1 MFDLKNK
8 VMIVTGGSRGIGA
21 SICRSAAEQGAKVLV
36 NYVSNSESAASVVKN
51 IERNGGDAIAVQA
64 DVTDMSS
71 VQEMINQALESWSK
85 IDILVN
91 NAAIWKESHIDMMSD
106 AIADETMS
114 INFNGTLNCIRAVI
128 PTMIK
133 QQSGSIINVS
143 STAAQRGEAFHSHYA
158 ASKGAVTSLTKSLA
172 SELGPKG
179 IRVNCVCPGWTYS
192 DMTAE
197 VFRGGNDSIIAETIP
212 LRRIGKAE
220 DSAAAVVFLASDE
233 ASYITGIS
241 LNVNGGSV
249 LTG

>member
-8 VMIVTGGSRGIGA
+8 VMIGTGGSRGIGA

-64 DVTDMSS
+64 DVADMSS

-133 QQSGSIINVS
+133 QQSGSIINIS

-233 ASYITGIS
+233 AC
-241 LNVNGGSV
+241 
-249 LTG
+249 

>member
-1 MFDLKNK
+1 MINLKNK

-21 SICRSAAEQGAKVLV
+21 SICQSAAEQGAKVLV
-36 NYVSNSESAASVVKN
+36 NYVSNSESAALVVSD
-51 IERNGGDAIAVQA
+51 IEKNGGDAIAVKA

-71 VQEMINQALESWSK
+71 VQEMVNQALESWSK

-91 NAAIWKESHIDMMSD
+91 NAAIWNESQLDMMSD
-106 AIADETMS
+106 AIVRETMS
-114 INFNGTLNCIRAVI
+114 INFNGTVNCTRAVI
-128 PTMIK
+128 PTMLK
-133 QQSGSIINVS
+133 QQSGSIINIS

-158 ASKGAVTSLTKSLA
+158 ASKGAVTSFTKSLA

-197 VFRGGNDSIIAETIP
+197 VFRGGNDSVIAETIP
-212 LRRIGKAE
+212 LRRIGKPE
-220 DSAAAVVFLASDE
+220 DTAAAVLFLASDN

-249 LTG
+249 LSG

>member
-1 MFDLKNK
+1 
-8 VMIVTGGSRGIGA
+8 MIVTGGSRGIGA

-36 NYVSNSESAASVVKN
+36 NYVSNSESAASVVGD
-51 IERNGGDAIAVQA
+51 IEKNGGDAIAVKA

-71 VQEMINQALESWSK
+71 VQEMVNQALQSWSK
-85 IDILVN
+85 IEILVN
-91 NAAIWKESHIDMMSD
+91 NASIWNESQIDKMSD
-106 AIADETMS
+106 AIAGETMS

-133 QQSGSIINVS
+133 QGSGSIINIS
-143 STAAQRGEAFHSHYA
+143 STAAQRGEAYHSHYA
-158 ASKGAVTSLTKSLA
+158 ASKGAVNSLTKSLA

-179 IRVNCVCPGWTYS
+179 IRVNSVCPGWTYT

-197 VFRGGNDSIIAETIP
+197 VFRGGSDSVIAETIP
-212 LRRIGKAE
+212 LRRIGEPE
-220 DSAAAVVFLASDE
+220 DVAAAVLFLASDD

>member
-21 SICRSAAEQGAKVLV
+21 SICRSASEQGAKVLV

-64 DVTDMSS
+64 DVADMSS

-133 QQSGSIINVS
+133 QQSGSIINIS

>member
-1 MFDLKNK
+1 
-8 VMIVTGGSRGIGA
+8 MIVTGGSRGIGA
-21 SICRSAAEQGAKVLV
+21 SICRSASEQGAKVRV

-133 QQSGSIINVS
+133 QQSGSIINIS

-220 DSAAAVVFLASDE
+220 DSAAAVVVLASDE

>member
-1 MFDLKNK
+1 MIDLKNK

-21 SICRSAAEQGAKVLV
+21 SICRSAAAQGAKVLV
-36 NYVSNSESAASVVKN
+36 NYVSNSESASSVVED
-51 IERNGGDAIAVQA
+51 IEKNGGDAIAVKA

-71 VQEMINQALESWSK
+71 VQEMVTLALESWSK

-91 NAAIWKESHIDMMSD
+91 NAAIWNESPIEMMSD
-106 AIADETMS
+106 AVADETMS
-114 INFNGTLNCIRAVI
+114 INFNGSLNCIRAVV

-133 QQSGSIINVS
+133 QESGSIINIS

-158 ASKGAVTSLTKSLA
+158 ASKGAINSLTKSLA

-179 IRVNCVCPGWTYS
+179 IRVNSVCPGWTYT

-197 VFRGGNDSIIAETIP
+197 VFRGGSDSVIAETIP
-212 LRRIGKAE
+212 LRRIGKPE
-220 DSAAAVVFLASDE
+220 ESAAAVLFLASDD

>member
-133 QQSGSIINVS
+133 QQSGSIINIS

>member
-1 MFDLKNK
+1 MIDLKNK

-21 SICRSAAEQGAKVLV
+21 SICQSAAAQGAKVLV
-36 NYVSNSESAASVVKN
+36 NYVSNSESASSVVED
-51 IERNGGDAIAVQA
+51 IEKNGGDAIAVKA

-71 VQEMINQALESWSK
+71 VQEMVTLALESWSK

-91 NAAIWKESHIDMMSD
+91 NAAIWNESPIEMMSD
-106 AIADETMS
+106 AVADETMS
-114 INFNGTLNCIRAVI
+114 INFNGSLNCIRAVV

-133 QQSGSIINVS
+133 QGSGSIINIS

-158 ASKGAVTSLTKSLA
+158 ASKGAINSLTKSLA

-179 IRVNCVCPGWTYS
+179 IRVNSVCPGWTYT

-197 VFRGGNDSIIAETIP
+197 VFRGGSDSVIAETIP
-212 LRRIGKAE
+212 LRRIGKPE
-220 DSAAAVVFLASDE
+220 DCAAAVLFLASDD

>member
-1 MFDLKNK
+1 MIDLKNK

-21 SICRSAAEQGAKVLV
+21 SICRSAAAQGAKVLV
-36 NYVSNSESAASVVKN
+36 NYVSNSESASSVVED
-51 IERNGGDAIAVQA
+51 IEKNGGDAIAVKA

-71 VQEMINQALESWSK
+71 VQEMVTLALESWSK

-91 NAAIWKESHIDMMSD
+91 NAAIWNESPIDLMSD
-106 AIADETMS
+106 AVVDETMS
-114 INFNGTLNCIRAVI
+114 INFNGSLNCIRAVV

-133 QQSGSIINVS
+133 QESGSIINIS

-158 ASKGAVTSLTKSLA
+158 ASKGAINSLTKSLA

-179 IRVNCVCPGWTYS
+179 IRVNSVCPGWTYT
-192 DMTAE
+192 DMTSE
-197 VFRGGNDSIIAETIP
+197 VFRGGSDSVIAETIP
-212 LRRIGKAE
+212 LRRIGKPE
-220 DSAAAVVFLASDE
+220 EIAAAVLFLASDD

>member
-1 MFDLKNK
+1 MIDLKNK

-21 SICRSAAEQGAKVLV
+21 SICHSAAAQGAKVLV
-36 NYVSNSESAASVVKN
+36 NYVSNSKSAASVVED
-51 IERNGGDAIAVQA
+51 IERNGGDAIAVKA

-71 VQEMINQALESWSK
+71 VQEMVTQALESWSK

-91 NAAIWKESHIDMMSD
+91 NAAIWNESPIDVMSD
-106 AIADETMS
+106 AVADETMS

-133 QQSGSIINVS
+133 QGSGSIINIS

-158 ASKGAVTSLTKSLA
+158 ASKGAINSLTKSLA

-179 IRVNCVCPGWTYS
+179 IRVNSVCPGWTYT
-192 DMTAE
+192 DMTVE
-197 VFRGGNDSIIAETIP
+197 VFRGGSDSVIAETIP
-212 LRRIGKAE
+212 LRRIGKPE
-220 DSAAAVVFLASDE
+220 ESAAAVLFLASDD

>member
-1 MFDLKNK
+1 
-8 VMIVTGGSRGIGA
+8 MIVTGGSRGIGA
-21 SICRSAAEQGAKVLV
+21 SICRSASEQGAKVLV

-133 QQSGSIINVS
+133 QQSGSIINIS

>member
-1 MFDLKNK
+1 
-8 VMIVTGGSRGIGA
+8 MIVTGGSRGIGA

-133 QQSGSIINVS
+133 QQSGSIINIS

>member
-91 NAAIWKESHIDMMSD
+91 NAAIWKESHIDMMTD

-133 QQSGSIINVS
+133 QQSGSIINIS

>member
-1 MFDLKNK
+1 MIDLKNK

-21 SICRSAAEQGAKVLV
+21 SICKSAAEQGAKVLV
-36 NYVSNSESAASVVKN
+36 NYVSNSESAASVVSD
-51 IERNGGDAIAVQA
+51 IEINGGDAIAVKA

-71 VQEMINQALESWSK
+71 VQEMVNQALESWSK

-91 NAAIWKESHIDMMSD
+91 NAAIWNESQIDMMSD
-106 AIADETMS
+106 AIANETMS
-114 INFNGTLNCIRAVI
+114 INFNGTLNCTRAVI
-128 PTMIK
+128 PTMLK
-133 QQSGSIINVS
+133 QQGGSIINIS

-158 ASKGAVTSLTKSLA
+158 ASKGAVTSFTKSLA

-197 VFRGGNDSIIAETIP
+197 VFRGGNDSVIAETIP
-212 LRRIGKAE
+212 LRRIGKPE
-220 DSAAAVVFLASDE
+220 DIAAAVLFLASDN

>member
-1 MFDLKNK
+1 
-8 VMIVTGGSRGIGA
+8 MIVTGGSRGIGA
-21 SICRSAAEQGAKVLV
+21 SICKSAAEQGAKVLV
-36 NYVSNSESAASVVKN
+36 NYVSNSESAASVVSD
-51 IERNGGDAIAVQA
+51 IEINGGDAIAVKA

-71 VQEMINQALESWSK
+71 VQEMVNQALESWSK

-91 NAAIWKESHIDMMSD
+91 NAAIWNESQIDMMSD
-106 AIADETMS
+106 AIANKTMS
-114 INFNGTLNCIRAVI
+114 INFNGTLNCTRAVI
-128 PTMIK
+128 PTMLK
-133 QQSGSIINVS
+133 QQSGSIINIS

-158 ASKGAVTSLTKSLA
+158 ASKGAVTSFTKSLA

-197 VFRGGNDSIIAETIP
+197 VFRGGNDSVIAETIP
-212 LRRIGKAE
+212 LRRIGKPE
-220 DSAAAVVFLASDE
+220 DTAAAVIFLASDD

>member
-1 MFDLKNK
+1 MIDLKNK

-21 SICRSAAEQGAKVLV
+21 SICRSAAAQGAKVLV
-36 NYVSNSESAASVVKN
+36 NYVSNSESASSVVED
-51 IERNGGDAIAVQA
+51 IEKKGGDAIAVKA

-71 VQEMINQALESWSK
+71 VQEMVTLALESWSK

-91 NAAIWKESHIDMMSD
+91 NAAIWNESPIEMMSD
-106 AIADETMS
+106 AVADETMS
-114 INFNGTLNCIRAVI
+114 INFNGSLNCIRAVV

-133 QQSGSIINVS
+133 QGSGSIINIS

-158 ASKGAVTSLTKSLA
+158 ASKGAINSLTKSLA

-179 IRVNCVCPGWTYS
+179 IRVNSVCPGWTYT

-197 VFRGGNDSIIAETIP
+197 VFRGGSDSVIAETIP
-212 LRRIGKAE
+212 LRRIGKPE
-220 DSAAAVVFLASDE
+220 ESAAAVLFLASDD

>member
-1 MFDLKNK
+1 
-8 VMIVTGGSRGIGA
+8 MIVTGGSRGIGA

-71 VQEMINQALESWSK
+71 VQEMVNQALESWSK

-133 QQSGSIINVS
+133 QQSGSIINIS

>member
-1 MFDLKNK
+1 MIDLKNK

-36 NYVSNSESAASVVKN
+36 NYVSNSESASSVVED
-51 IERNGGDAIAVQA
+51 IEKNGGDAIAVKA

-71 VQEMINQALESWSK
+71 VQEMVTLALESWSK

-91 NAAIWKESHIDMMSD
+91 NAAIWNESPIDMMSD
-106 AIADETMS
+106 AVADETMS
-114 INFNGTLNCIRAVI
+114 INFNGSLNCIRAVV

-133 QQSGSIINVS
+133 QGSGSIINIS

-158 ASKGAVTSLTKSLA
+158 ASKGAINSLTKSLA

-179 IRVNCVCPGWTYS
+179 IRVNSVCPGWTYT
-192 DMTAE
+192 DMTAK
-197 VFRGGNDSIIAETIP
+197 VFRGGSDSVIAETIP
-212 LRRIGKAE
+212 LRRIGKPE
-220 DSAAAVVFLASDE
+220 DCAAAVLFLASDD

>member
-1 MFDLKNK
+1 MIDLKNK

-21 SICRSAAEQGAKVLV
+21 SICRSAAAQGAKVLV
-36 NYVSNSESAASVVKN
+36 NYVSNSESASSVVED
-51 IERNGGDAIAVQA
+51 IEKNGGDAIAVKA

-71 VQEMINQALESWSK
+71 VQEMVTLSLESWSK

-91 NAAIWKESHIDMMSD
+91 NAAIWNESPIEMMSD
-106 AIADETMS
+106 AVADETMS
-114 INFNGTLNCIRAVI
+114 INFNGSLNCIRAVV

-133 QQSGSIINVS
+133 QGSGSIINIS

-158 ASKGAVTSLTKSLA
+158 ASKGAINSLTKSLA

-179 IRVNCVCPGWTYS
+179 IRVNSVCPGWTYT

-197 VFRGGNDSIIAETIP
+197 VFRGGSDSVIAETIP
-212 LRRIGKAE
+212 LRRIGKPE
-220 DSAAAVVFLASDE
+220 EIAAAVLFLASDD

>member
-1 MFDLKNK
+1 MIDLKNK

-21 SICRSAAEQGAKVLV
+21 SICQSAAEQGAKVLV
-36 NYVSNSESAASVVKN
+36 NYVSNSESAALVVSD
-51 IERNGGDAIAVQA
+51 IERNGGDAIAVKA

-91 NAAIWKESHIDMMSD
+91 NAAIWNESQIDMMSD
-106 AIADETMS
+106 AIIHETMS
-114 INFNGTLNCIRAVI
+114 INFNGTVNCTRAVI
-128 PTMIK
+128 PTMLK
-133 QQSGSIINVS
+133 QQSGSIINIS

-158 ASKGAVTSLTKSLA
+158 ASKGAVSSFTKSLA

-197 VFRGGNDSIIAETIP
+197 VFRGGNDSVIAETIP
-212 LRRIGKAE
+212 LRRIGKPE
-220 DSAAAVVFLASDE
+220 DTAAAVLFLASDD

-249 LTG
+249 LSG

>member
-1 MFDLKNK
+1 
-8 VMIVTGGSRGIGA
+8 MIVTGGSRGIGA
-21 SICRSAAEQGAKVLV
+21 SICHSAAAQGAKVLV
-36 NYVSNSESAASVVKN
+36 NYVNNSESAASVVED
-51 IERNGGDAIAVQA
+51 IERKGGDAIAVKA

-71 VQEMINQALESWSK
+71 VQEMVNQALESWSK

-91 NAAIWKESHIDMMSD
+91 NAAIWNESPIDMMSD
-106 AIADETMS
+106 AVADETMS
-114 INFNGTLNCIRAVI
+114 INFNGSLNCIRAVI

-133 QQSGSIINVS
+133 QESGSIINIS

-158 ASKGAVTSLTKSLA
+158 ASKGAINSLTKSLA

-179 IRVNCVCPGWTYS
+179 IRVNSVCPGWTYT

-197 VFRGGNDSIIAETIP
+197 VFRGGSDSVIAETIP
-212 LRRIGKAE
+212 LRRIGKPE
-220 DSAAAVVFLASDE
+220 ESAAAVLFLASDD

>member
-1 MFDLKNK
+1 
-8 VMIVTGGSRGIGA
+8 MIVTGGSRGIGA
-21 SICRSAAEQGAKVLV
+21 SICRFAAAQGAKVLV
-36 NYVSNSESAASVVKN
+36 NYVSNSESASSVVED
-51 IERNGGDAIAVQA
+51 IEKNGGDAIAVKA

-71 VQEMINQALESWSK
+71 VQEMVTLALESWSK

-91 NAAIWKESHIDMMSD
+91 NAAIWNESPIDLMSD
-106 AIADETMS
+106 AVVDETMS
-114 INFNGTLNCIRAVI
+114 INFNGSLNCIRAVV

-133 QQSGSIINVS
+133 QGSGSIINIS

-158 ASKGAVTSLTKSLA
+158 ASKGAINSLTKSLA

-179 IRVNCVCPGWTYS
+179 IRVNSVCPGWTYT
-192 DMTAE
+192 DMTVE
-197 VFRGGNDSIIAETIP
+197 VFRGGSDSVIAETIP
-212 LRRIGKAE
+212 LRRIGKPE
-220 DSAAAVVFLASDE
+220 ESAAAVLFLASDD

>member
-1 MFDLKNK
+1 MIDLKNK

-21 SICRSAAEQGAKVLV
+21 SICLSAAAQGAKVLV
-36 NYVSNSESAASVVKN
+36 NYVSNSESASSVVED
-51 IERNGGDAIAVQA
+51 IEKNGGDAIAVKA

-71 VQEMINQALESWSK
+71 VQEMVTLALESWSK

-91 NAAIWKESHIDMMSD
+91 NAAIWNESPIEMMSD
-106 AIADETMS
+106 AVADETMS
-114 INFNGTLNCIRAVI
+114 INFNGSLNCIRAVV

-133 QQSGSIINVS
+133 QGSGSIINIS

-158 ASKGAVTSLTKSLA
+158 ASKGAINSLTKSLA

-179 IRVNCVCPGWTYS
+179 IRVNSVCPGWTYT

-197 VFRGGNDSIIAETIP
+197 VFRGGSDLVIAETIP
-212 LRRIGKAE
+212 LRRIGKPE
-220 DSAAAVVFLASDE
+220 DCAAAVLFLASDD

>member
-1 MFDLKNK
+1 MIDLKNK

-21 SICRSAAEQGAKVLV
+21 SICRSAAAQGAKVLV
-36 NYVSNSESAASVVKN
+36 NYVSNSESASSVVED
-51 IERNGGDAIAVQA
+51 IEKNGGDAIAVKA

-71 VQEMINQALESWSK
+71 VQEMVTLALESWSK

-91 NAAIWKESHIDMMSD
+91 NAAIWNESPIEMMSD
-106 AIADETMS
+106 AVAAETMS
-114 INFNGTLNCIRAVI
+114 INFNGSLNCIRAVV

-133 QQSGSIINVS
+133 QESGSIINIS

-158 ASKGAVTSLTKSLA
+158 ASKGAINSLTKSLA

-179 IRVNCVCPGWTYS
+179 IRVNSVCPGWTYT

-197 VFRGGNDSIIAETIP
+197 VFRGGSDLVIAETIP
-212 LRRIGKAE
+212 LRRIGKPE
-220 DSAAAVVFLASDE
+220 DCAAAVLFLASDD

>member
-1 MFDLKNK
+1 MIDLKNK

-21 SICRSAAEQGAKVLV
+21 SICQSAAAQGAKVLV
-36 NYVSNSESAASVVKN
+36 NYVSNSESASSVVED
-51 IERNGGDAIAVQA
+51 IEKNGGDAIAVKA

-71 VQEMINQALESWSK
+71 VQEMVTLALESWSR

-91 NAAIWKESHIDMMSD
+91 NAAIWNESPIEMMSD
-106 AIADETMS
+106 AVADETMS
-114 INFNGTLNCIRAVI
+114 INFNGSLNCIRAVV

-133 QQSGSIINVS
+133 QGSGSIINIS

-158 ASKGAVTSLTKSLA
+158 ASKGAINSLTKSLA
-172 SELGPKG
+172 SEVGPKG
-179 IRVNCVCPGWTYS
+179 IRVNSVCPGWTYT

-197 VFRGGNDSIIAETIP
+197 VFRGGSDSVIAETIP
-212 LRRIGKAE
+212 LRRIGKPE
-220 DSAAAVVFLASDE
+220 DCAAAVLFLASDD

>member
-1 MFDLKNK
+1 MIDLKNK

-21 SICRSAAEQGAKVLV
+21 SICRSAAAQGAKVLV
-36 NYVSNSESAASVVKN
+36 NYVSNSESASSVVED
-51 IERNGGDAIAVQA
+51 IEKNGGDAIAVKA

-71 VQEMINQALESWSK
+71 VQEMVTLALESWSK

-91 NAAIWKESHIDMMSD
+91 NAAIWNESPIEMMSD
-106 AIADETMS
+106 AVADETMS
-114 INFNGTLNCIRAVI
+114 INFNGSLNCIRAVV

-133 QQSGSIINVS
+133 QESGSIINIS

-158 ASKGAVTSLTKSLA
+158 ASKGAINSLTKSLA

-179 IRVNCVCPGWTYS
+179 IRVNSVCPGWTYT
-192 DMTAE
+192 DMTVE
-197 VFRGGNDSIIAETIP
+197 VFRGGSDSVIAETIP
-212 LRRIGKAE
+212 LRRIGKPE
-220 DSAAAVVFLASDE
+220 EIAAAVLFLASDD

>member
-1 MFDLKNK
+1 
-8 VMIVTGGSRGIGA
+8 MIVTGGSRGIGA

-36 NYVSNSESAASVVKN
+36 NYVKNSESAASVVKN

-64 DVTDMSS
+64 DVADMSS

-133 QQSGSIINVS
+133 QQSGSIINIS

-233 ASYITGIS
+233 ASFMTGSELVID
-241 LNVNGGSV
+241 GGS
-249 LTG
+249 TAQ

>member
-21 SICRSAAEQGAKVLV
+21 SICRSASEQGAKVLV

-133 QQSGSIINVS
+133 QQSGSIINIS

>member
-1 MFDLKNK
+1 MIDLKNK

-21 SICRSAAEQGAKVLV
+21 SICRSAAAQGAKVLV
-36 NYVSNSESAASVVKN
+36 NYVSNSESASSVVED
-51 IERNGGDAIAVQA
+51 IEKNGGDAIAVKA

-71 VQEMINQALESWSK
+71 VQEMVTLSLESWSK

-91 NAAIWKESHIDMMSD
+91 NAAIWNESPIEMMSD
-106 AIADETMS
+106 AVADETMS
-114 INFNGTLNCIRAVI
+114 INFNGSLNCIRAVV

-133 QQSGSIINVS
+133 QESGSIINIS

-158 ASKGAVTSLTKSLA
+158 ASKGAINSLTKSLA

-179 IRVNCVCPGWTYS
+179 IRVNSVCPGWTYT
-192 DMTAE
+192 DMTVE
-197 VFRGGNDSIIAETIP
+197 VFRGGSDSVIAETIP
-212 LRRIGKAE
+212 LRRIGKPE
-220 DSAAAVVFLASDE
+220 ESAAAVLFLASDD

>member
-1 MFDLKNK
+1 MIDLKNK

-21 SICRSAAEQGAKVLV
+21 SICRSAAAQGAKVLV
-36 NYVSNSESAASVVKN
+36 NYVSNSESASSVVED
-51 IERNGGDAIAVQA
+51 IEKKGGDAIAVKA

-71 VQEMINQALESWSK
+71 VQEMVTLALESWSK

-91 NAAIWKESHIDMMSD
+91 NAAIWNESPIDLMSD
-106 AIADETMS
+106 AVVDETMS
-114 INFNGTLNCIRAVI
+114 INFNGSLNCIRAVI

-133 QQSGSIINVS
+133 QGSGSIINIS

-158 ASKGAVTSLTKSLA
+158 ASKGAINSLTKSLA

-179 IRVNCVCPGWTYS
+179 IRVNSVCPGWTYT
-192 DMTAE
+192 DMTVE
-197 VFRGGNDSIIAETIP
+197 VFRGGSDSVIAETIP
-212 LRRIGKAE
+212 LRRIGKPE
-220 DSAAAVVFLASDE
+220 ESAAAVLFLASDD

>member
-1 MFDLKNK
+1 
-8 VMIVTGGSRGIGA
+8 MIVTGGSRGIGA
-21 SICRSAAEQGAKVLV
+21 SICRSASEQGAKVLV

-64 DVTDMSS
+64 DVADMSS

-133 QQSGSIINVS
+133 QQSGSIINIS